1 MDSALQATLLRHAA
15 RYPLMQPQDLVKLLY
30 QREFG
35 GEHFIKNP
43 QQSLAVL
50 QKEVEERGSEL
61 ELELISEL
69 ASVPLELMAACESLG
84 NGVSRLHLNKMQADD
99 ALLAAV
105 NRIFVAG
112 ARHARGS
119 SGAFEAALNEVG
131 QWVQGGHMPF
141 GEDQWRSFL
150 KEHRENGR
158 PILHHSDGYRSA
170 YRPSYR
176 LVLDRY
182 LPCLD
187 LIRGIESR
195 LTQHNPLVLSIDG
208 YCGSGKSTLAA
219 LLGELYDCDVIA
231 MDDFFLPPALRTPE
245 RLAQPG
251 GNIHYERFVEEVAEG
266 LKSGKPFEYTAFDC
280 SVMAYGVKKRVDMK
294 PLVICEG
301 SYSAHPQFESM
312 YHYRIFVMC
321 SRKEQRRR
329 LLARSGPELFDRF
342 INEWIPMENIYFQR
356 YAIREN
362 SHISLDTTTTTT
374 APPSRK
380 KRKCHNGQQSR
391 NTGSL

>member
-1 MDSALQATLLRHAA
+1 
-15 RYPLMQPQDLVKLLY
+15 
-30 QREFG
+30 
-35 GEHFIKNP
+35 
-43 QQSLAVL
+43 
-50 QKEVEERGSEL
+50 
-61 ELELISEL
+61 
-69 ASVPLELMAACESLG
+69 
-84 NGVSRLHLNKMQADD
+84 
-99 ALLAAV
+99 
-105 NRIFVAG
+105 
-112 ARHARGS
+112 
-119 SGAFEAALNEVG
+119 
-131 QWVQGGHMPF
+131 MPF
-141 GEDQWRSFL
+141 GGDQWRSFL

-266 LKSGKPFEYTAFDC
+266 LKSGKPFEYTVFDC
-280 SVMAYGVKKRVDMK
+280 SVMAYGEKKQVNMK

-380 KRKCHNGQQSR
+380 KRKCYNGQQSR